1 MTLFETFA
9 IKHGQILNLPYHQWR
24 YTHALQYLASLGM
37 DICPKFLDLKKVIKP
52 IPNNHELMRCRL
64 DYDGVSVNI
73 KFYEY
78 MPKTIQSFCLIDA
91 DINYAYK
98 FANRDELNQLYN
110 KRQHTD
116 EVIIINRGFVSD
128 CSIGNLLFLKKGIWY
143 TPDTPLLTGTQRQ
156 YLLDNKKI
164 KLASIKKDDIG
175 DYEKV
180 MMINALNA
188 FDENRAV
195 VINGQSICGI

>member
-9 IKHGQILNLPYHQWR
+9 IKNGQILNLPYHQWR
-24 YTHALQYLASLGM
+24 YTHALQYLASLGV
-37 DICPKFLDLKKVIKP
+37 DICPKFFDLKSIIKH
-52 IPNNHELMRCRL
+52 IPNNNQLMRCRL
-64 DYDGVSVNI
+64 DYDGINIDI

-78 MPKTIQSFCLIDA
+78 TPKIIQSFCLIDA

-98 FANRDELNQLYN
+98 FANRDELNQLYHQ
-110 KRQHTD
+110 RQYAD
-116 EVIIINRGFVSD
+116 EIIIINRGFVSD

-143 TPDTPLLTGTQRQ
+143 TPDTPLLKGTQRQ

-164 KLASIKKDDIG
+164 ELASIKKDDVYY
-175 DYEKV
+175 YEKV

-195 VINGQSICGI
+195 VINGQNINSL